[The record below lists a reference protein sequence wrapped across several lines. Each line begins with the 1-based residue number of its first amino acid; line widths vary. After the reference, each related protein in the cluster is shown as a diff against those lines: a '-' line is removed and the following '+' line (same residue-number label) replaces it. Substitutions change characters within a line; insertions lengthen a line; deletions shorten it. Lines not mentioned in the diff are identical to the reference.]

1 MRTPIEYHVRKEWKS
16 LATLERWGELVQK
29 LEKEGILRHGLAR
42 GARRLL
48 HTMARGLCDPMPEWK
63 RRNGTKEGTR
73 RKRRQ
78 AVAFGLGM
86 LGAMTISKVLDTL
99 FHGDSGGREW
109 QEYKRRST
117 MREALLRN
125 DIRKIEGR
133 LKEVLKVEKETIF
146 IEELQMSAQMER
158 EEWMELTSSRHLR
171 GDAVLKSLLGPTI
184 SRWRE
189 KNLIM
194 GGDGP
199 FNLADEFELP
209 EGTYKIELIGREERL
224 CSKARIGL
232 LLVSAVPST
241 QCYPITGNN
250 TEFTTLSNL
259 AGGCLVAPPLGET
272 VDLQDGSKFST
283 AGLWDSKR
291 RACTAD
297 LLGRYMLKY
306 QEGMLMIANKR
317 NTTYEANYF
326 CGNGI
331 NDVQLPGRV
340 GATLHFPCRGRVGM
354 ANESFSFYSTPVK
367 VIDEEGEI
375 DVKLDGTDVEG
386 YYLDPSTFEKEIE
399 KMNLE
404 SLVDE
409 EWNKE
414 TGGSWY
420 AGLATTLTMGLMAA
434 TAAGVGWRMW
444 KKRTA
449 GQKEE
454 KDVDSDIKKLENITY
469 ILSSL
474 SKDIENDLAN
484 IEENLDSGS
493 TDDES
498 ECI

>member
-1 MRTPIEYHVRKEWKS
+1 
-16 LATLERWGELVQK
+16 
-29 LEKEGILRHGLAR
+29 
-42 GARRLL
+42 
-48 HTMARGLCDPMPEWK
+48 
-63 RRNGTKEGTR
+63 
-73 RKRRQ
+73 
-78 AVAFGLGM
+78 
-86 LGAMTISKVLDTL
+86 
-99 FHGDSGGREW
+99 
-109 QEYKRRST
+109 
-117 MREALLRN
+117 
-125 DIRKIEGR
+125 
-133 LKEVLKVEKETIF
+133 
-146 IEELQMSAQMER
+146 
-158 EEWMELTSSRHLR
+158 
-171 GDAVLKSLLGPTI
+171 
-184 SRWRE
+184 
-189 KNLIM
+189 
-194 GGDGP
+194 
-199 FNLADEFELP
+199 
-209 EGTYKIELIGREERL
+209 
-224 CSKARIGL
+224 
-232 LLVSAVPST
+232 
-241 QCYPITGNN
+241 
-250 TEFTTLSNL
+250 
-259 AGGCLVAPPLGET
+259 
-272 VDLQDGSKFST
+272 
-283 AGLWDSKR
+283 
-291 RACTAD
+291 
-297 LLGRYMLKY
+297 
-306 QEGMLMIANKR
+306 
-317 NTTYEANYF
+317 
-326 CGNGI
+326 
-331 NDVQLPGRV
+331 
-340 GATLHFPCRGRVGM
+340 M